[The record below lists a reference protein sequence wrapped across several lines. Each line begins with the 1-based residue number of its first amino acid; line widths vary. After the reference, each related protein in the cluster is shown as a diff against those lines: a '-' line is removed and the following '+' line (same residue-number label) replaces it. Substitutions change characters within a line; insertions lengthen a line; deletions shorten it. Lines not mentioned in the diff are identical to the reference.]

1 MRNSIK
7 DLARAMKLTKAD
19 KVDALIALALVVLLA
34 MMGYLT
40 RYYNLL
46 VVFGFPFIVYA
57 ICFWMRRASTAR
69 MEDMRNED
77 VAVFSRQPVTRLL
90 FGVFA
95 LGIASLFWL
104 AAYETIRDNAHW
116 QYPSGEVA
124 GIISMYAVLLGG
136 LCLPFLCGAGPY
148 RVRLDLRRRQYSFT
162 QGIPLV
168 PLTKRGPTDGSIL
181 YVTRVRSGQYQV
193 RFRPLGHRWGYLLD
207 TYRTD
212 EAARAQAWRLADALG
227 LDVERR
233 DAH

>member
-1 MRNSIK
+1 
-7 DLARAMKLTKAD
+7 MKITQAN
-19 KVDALIALALVVLLA
+19 KVDAVIVLVLVALLA
-34 MMGYLT
+34 VMGYLT
-40 RYYNLL
+40 RDYNLL
-46 VVFGFPFIVYA
+46 VIFGFPAIVYA
-57 ICFWMRRASTAR
+57 VCFWMRRATTAR
-69 MEDMRNED
+69 MEDMRNEG

-95 LGIASLFWL
+95 LGIAALFWL
-104 AAYETIRDNAHW
+104 AAYETMRDNAYW

-136 LCLPFLCGAGPY
+136 VCLPLLCGAGPY

-162 QGIPLV
+162 QGVPLV
-168 PLTKRGPTDGSIL
+168 ALTKRGPTDGSIL
-181 YVTRVRSGQYQV
+181 YVFRPRSGQYQV

-207 TYRTD
+207 THGTD

-233 DAH
+233 DTH